1 MVKRT
6 LLWSIIFLHILFLLN
21 GCTAQKEVTTET
33 GNREQILNNITV
45 NEANSLIKENKDNQ
59 SFFILDI
66 RTPEEFNSGHIEG
79 AINLDFY
86 KEDFR
91 DKLDQLDKD
100 KKYLIYC
107 RTANR
112 SGQALEIM
120 RDLGFTEVYNM
131 LGGIVEWEKEG
142 HPLIE

>member
-1 MVKRT
+1 M
-6 LLWSIIFLHILFLLN
+6 
-21 GCTAQKEVTTET
+21 
-33 GNREQILNNITV
+33 
-45 NEANSLIKENKDNQ
+45 IKENKDNQ